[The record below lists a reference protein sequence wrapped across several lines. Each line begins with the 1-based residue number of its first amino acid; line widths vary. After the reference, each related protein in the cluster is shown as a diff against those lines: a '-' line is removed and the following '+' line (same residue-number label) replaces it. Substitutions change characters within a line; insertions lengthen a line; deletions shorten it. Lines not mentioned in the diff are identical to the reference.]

1 MSTPTLSSTPSLP
14 CPFAS
19 GDPVLDLRG
28 EVCPYTFVGARLAL
42 EALPLASS
50 LAIAVDHAPAVTNL
64 PRSLR
69 AWGQDVT
76 DVVAADTPSLWW
88 IRVIKRVA

>member
-1 MSTPTLSSTPSLP
+1 MPSP
-14 CPFAS
+14 PSPFGS
-19 GDPVLDLRG
+19 GDEVLDLRG

-42 EALPLASS
+42 EALPLATA
-50 LAIAVDHAPAVTNL
+50 LAIVIDHAPAVTNL

-76 DVVAADTPSLWW
+76 EVVADADAPSRWW